1 MGEAFGGHTSSGE
14 IFIVLMAIF
23 SVQLIFGMI
32 GFTVMKRLNYFK
44 DFIYGEKIHA
54 TTYAL
59 VCPGVALPVF
69 GLFVVKFGLMGN
81 MLVMMWTPWMYLFLL
96 PFLLIQLKTL
106 QVLLTL
112 VTRLQLLPA
121 AARMPKMQTA

>member
-1 MGEAFGGHTSSGE
+1 
-14 IFIVLMAIF
+14 
-23 SVQLIFGMI
+23 
-32 GFTVMKRLNYFK
+32 
-44 DFIYGEKIHA
+44 
-54 TTYAL
+54 
-59 VCPGVALPVF
+59 LPVF

-112 VTRLQLLPA
+112 VTRLQLVPA
-121 AARMPKMQTA
+121 AVRMPNMQTA